1 MRLGTS
7 LWRVHLGLCGRDQ
20 EQRAGGQCHGR
31 KRSEQTRLRCLAFGA
46 LHKLSPLFRCPGS
59 RAGYWF
65 KADSR
70 LSFLIF
76 GRTGVFGHQNDTP
89 PAGPSATDPVPLA
102 NDPTTS
108 ECSIWGVALATT
120 AHTPNSV
127 SRVLN
132 RPFAQG
138 KCADA
143 AALGRTLPTL
153 WRHAPVVVCLPVVG
167 ESMLAVKVPC
177 TTTSTKEPNPD
188 IIVSGR
194 LH

>member
-1 MRLGTS
+1 MTHHRRSVGDRSGATS
-7 LWRVHLGLCGRDQ
+7 
-20 EQRAGGQCHGR
+20 
-31 KRSEQTRLRCLAFGA
+31 
-46 LHKLSPLFRCPGS
+46 
-59 RAGYWF
+59 
-65 KADSR
+65 
-70 LSFLIF
+70 
-76 GRTGVFGHQNDTP
+76 
-89 PAGPSATDPVPLA
+89 
-102 NDPTTS
+102 DPTTS

-120 AHTPNSV
+120 THTRNSF

-138 KCADA
+138 NVPMRQLLA
-143 AALGRTLPTL
+143 GPPPTR